1 MRLSITN
8 IVILIAANT
17 AVSGG
22 LMSNW
27 TVWVGGS
34 EINSHYLSQA
44 EAISV
49 ARAWIDEGYSDVIVG
64 EVNQ

>member
-1 MRLSITN
+1 MN
-8 IVILIAANT
+8 K
-17 AVSGG
+17 
-22 LMSNW
+22 W

-49 ARAWIDEGYSDVIVG
+49 ARAWMDEGYSDVVVG